1 MPPRRY
7 FYNLDASSSLE
18 TPVKCLNDG
27 FLEDDSG
34 YKGHDSTPR
43 YYKKRSVRKTKLSFT
58 PHLSAVKEK
67 ASTFINSEDFNKI
80 LLAVVPYIVT
90 MIFISS
96 IFFTIY
102 IGNTDKGGN
111 MKYESLKYGVENA
124 LARGLEIKDPE
135 TGELLGGKRAAIQY
149 HYSVKYG
156 DEGGKP

>member
-1 MPPRRY
+1 MVLFYYNSDKMPPRRY

-34 YKGHDSTPR
+34 YKGYDSSPR
-43 YYKKRSVRKTKLSFT
+43 YYKKKRSVRKTKLSFT

-67 ASTFINSEDFNKI
+67 ASTRINSEDFNKI

-102 IGNTDKGGN
+102 IGNTDKEGN
-111 MKYESLKYGVENA
+111 MK
-124 LARGLEIKDPE
+124 
-135 TGELLGGKRAAIQY
+135 
-149 HYSVKYG
+149 
-156 DEGGKP
+156 